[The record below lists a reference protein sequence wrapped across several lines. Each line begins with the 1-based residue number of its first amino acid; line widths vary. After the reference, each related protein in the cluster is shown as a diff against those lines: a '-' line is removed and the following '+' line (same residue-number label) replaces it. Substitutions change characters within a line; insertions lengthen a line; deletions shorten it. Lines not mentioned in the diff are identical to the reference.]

1 VGRET
6 EEGRRKTGEV
16 RRGMEGWNSGMMEGS
31 KTENGVAECWGD
43 GRGMMEEGGWNDG
56 VMEDMGCEM

>member
-1 VGRET
+1 
-6 EEGRRKTGEV
+6 
-16 RRGMEGWNSGMMEGS
+16 MEGWNSGMMEGS